1 MVLVYVR
8 GFLLNL
14 DNKDPKAV
22 LINQSDRLDIEE
34 LCGKPIEE
42 IPSAEIQDLVHMEV
56 CA

>member
-42 IPSAEIQDLVHMEV
+42 IPSAEIQDLVHMEI